1 MNESQREKERLDTD
15 MSGKGHYLAVIDVGT
30 TGARSAIFD
39 PQGNLKAISYRKY
52 AEERQPPGVSE
63 QDPSMWWSSACYTMK
78 EVLKKSSIPLKEIAA
93 VSVSSQRATT
103 IPVDRDGNPLMRGIT
118 WMDPRTSRAIEQLKK
133 KINRPTAWWTNSS
146 LSKIL
151 WIKDNR
157 QGIFDKTY
165 KFIQVDG
172 YLYHKLTGK
181 IASDYSNAFYGI
193 IDLNT
198 MSWSQELAD
207 AAGVPIEKWPDI
219 HPSGTPLGE
228 LTSKAAEQTG
238 LTAGLP
244 VIMGGGDVQCS
255 TLGLGITAPGP
266 AKATTGTGTFVHLAL
281 EGKPVFDPVALVFT
295 QPHVIKGKW
304 VLEGPLPGTGFL
316 LEWFKDQFSA
326 YEVGK
331 AGETKVDPY
340 DYLINEAKTVDPG
353 ANGLVIVPLFT
364 FAKGAI
370 HGLSFGHTRKHV
382 IRAVL
387 EGSAYAIRFYLGLM
401 EMMKFTCSEIRVD
414 GGGSKSSFWNQIIS
428 DVTGKPVVV
437 PKTTECSALGAAML
451 AAVGAS
457 IHSSFDEA
465 IKNMVHFVDR
475 KEPVK
480 ECQQVYDKMF
490 PIWRTLTLAAYSSKR
505 VTGEIV

>member
-1 MNESQREKERLDTD
+1 MPE
-15 MSGKGHYLAVIDVGT
+15 KGHYLAVIDVGT

-52 AEERQPPGVSE
+52 PEEKQRPGVLE
-63 QDPSMWWSSACYTMK
+63 QDPSMWWSNASSTMK
-78 EVLKKSSIPLKEIAA
+78 EALKKGSIPLKEIAA
-93 VSVSSQRATT
+93 MSVSNQRATT

-118 WMDPRTSRAIEQLKK
+118 WMDPRTSRAIEPLKK
-133 KINRPTAWWTNSS
+133 KINRPVGWWTNSS
-146 LSKIL
+146 LSRIL
-151 WIKDNR
+151 WIKDN
-157 QGIFDKTY
+157 QLGIFDKTY

-181 IASDYSNAFYGI
+181 IATDYTNAFYGI
-193 IDLNT
+193 VDIDK

-207 AAGVPIEKWPDI
+207 AAGVPIEKLPDI
-219 HPSGTPLGE
+219 HPSGTQLGE
-228 LTSKAAEQTG
+228 ITSKAAEQTG
-238 LTAGLP
+238 LPAGLP

-255 TLGLGITAPGP
+255 TLGLGITGPGP

-281 EGKPVFDPVALVFT
+281 EGKPVFDPVGLVFT
-295 QPHVIKGKW
+295 FPHVIKGKW
-304 VLEGPLPGTGFL
+304 VLEGPLPGTGYL

-326 YEVGK
+326 HEVHK
-331 AGETKVDPY
+331 ANETNVDPY
-340 DYLINEAKTVDPG
+340 EYLIDEANTVDPC

-370 HGLSFGHTRKHV
+370 HGLSFGHTRRHLT
-382 IRAVL
+382 RAIL

-401 EMMKFTCSEIRVD
+401 ETMKFKCSEIRVD
-414 GGGSKSSFWNQIIS
+414 GGGSKSSLWNQIIS
-428 DVTGKPVVV
+428 DVNGKPVVV

-451 AAVGAS
+451 AAIGTS
-457 IHSSFDEA
+457 IHSSYDEA

-475 KEPVK
+475 KEPAK
-480 ECQQVYDKMF
+480 ECQQAYNKMF
-490 PIWRTLTLAAYSSKR
+490 TIWQNLTLGAYSAKR